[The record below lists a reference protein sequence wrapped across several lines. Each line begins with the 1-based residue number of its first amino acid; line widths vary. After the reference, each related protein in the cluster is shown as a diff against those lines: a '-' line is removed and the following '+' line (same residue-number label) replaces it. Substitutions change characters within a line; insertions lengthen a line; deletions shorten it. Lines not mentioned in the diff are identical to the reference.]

1 MFNSQYWQIKLVY
14 AGLGGLF
21 TIIGMLLSPVTAQK
35 ALDTIQCSKLV
46 VLDAEGIARV
56 TISTDDQ
63 GGVVTAYGKDGHSE
77 ASLRAEEDGGRVAVV
92 GKDGQTRA
100 FLFTDPHTGR
110 IGTIDKFGSF
120 TILQ

>member
-1 MFNSQYWQIKLVY
+1 MFSSQHWQLKLAY
-14 AGLGGLF
+14 AGFGSLF

-35 ALDTIQCSKLV
+35 AFETIKCSKLE
-46 VLDAEGIARV
+46 VLDAEGTARV
-56 TISTDDQ
+56 TIFTDDQ
-63 GGVVTAYGKDGHSE
+63 GGVVTAYGKEGHSE

-110 IGTIDKFGSF
+110 IGTIDKFGSY
-120 TILQ
+120 TIRQ

>member
-1 MFNSQYWQIKLVY
+1 MLNSQHWKIKLAY
-14 AGLGGLF
+14 ATFGLLCAV
-21 TIIGMLLSPVTAQK
+21 IGMLLSPVTAQK
-35 ALDTIQCSKLV
+35 AFETIQCSKLV
-46 VLDAEGIARV
+46 VLDAEGTARV

-63 GGVVTAYGKDGHSE
+63 GGVVTAYGKNGHSE

>member
-1 MFNSQYWQIKLVY
+1 MFSGQHWQIKLVY
-14 AGLGGLF
+14 AGFGSLF
-21 TIIGMLLSPVTAQK
+21 TIIGMLFPPVTAQK
-35 ALDTIQCSKLV
+35 PLDTIQCSKLV
-46 VLDAEGIARV
+46 VLDAEGTAQV

-63 GGVVTAYGKDGHSE
+63 GGIVTAYGKNGHSE

-110 IGTIDKFGSF
+110 IGTIDKFGSY